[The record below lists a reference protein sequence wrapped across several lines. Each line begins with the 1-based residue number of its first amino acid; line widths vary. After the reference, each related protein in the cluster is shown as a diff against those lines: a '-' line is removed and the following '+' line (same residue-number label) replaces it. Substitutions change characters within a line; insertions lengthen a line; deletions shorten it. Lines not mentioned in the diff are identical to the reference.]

1 MNELKF
7 ALEKAKAT
15 AQSDL
20 DAGGRRQHLEPIIQ
34 TLKELLQFH
43 DEQTEKAAALSP
55 ANSVAKPAAK
65 HKSRPLALAQ
75 PNDE

>member
-20 DAGGRRQHLEPIIQ
+20 DAGGRRQHLEPIIE
-34 TLKELLQFH
+34 TLAQLIRFH

-55 ANSVAKPAAK
+55 ATSAPKPAAK
-65 HKSRPLALAQ
+65 PKSRPLALAQ
-75 PNDE
+75 PNE

>member
-1 MNELKF
+1 MNELRDLLK
-7 ALEKAKAT
+7 KAQDT
-15 AQSDL
+15 ARAEL

-55 ANSVAKPAAK
+55 ATSAPKPAAK
-65 HKSRPLALAQ
+65 PKSRPLALAQ
-75 PNDE
+75 PNE